1 MAGWMAWAGGCASPP
16 GTTVPARAAS
26 PASPAPPTQTDEDKR
41 FILAPELERVLKV
54 VSVRLIH
61 PPGTSLKIQVN
72 VKNQTQTSQWFRYR
86 IEWFDHDGAPL
97 PLDDKEFTPWMLMA
111 GEMSSIV
118 ATAPAPAAVD
128 FGIAFV
134 PGGKPN

>member
-1 MAGWMAWAGGCASPP
+1 M
-16 GTTVPARAAS
+16 
-26 PASPAPPTQTDEDKR
+26 
-41 FILAPELERVLKV
+41 
-54 VSVRLIH
+54 VSVRLIN
-61 PPGTSLKIQVN
+61 PPGASLKIQVN
-72 VKNQTQTSQWFRYR
+72 VENKTQTSQWFRYR

-97 PLDDKEFTPWMLMA
+97 PLDDKEFTPWMLRA